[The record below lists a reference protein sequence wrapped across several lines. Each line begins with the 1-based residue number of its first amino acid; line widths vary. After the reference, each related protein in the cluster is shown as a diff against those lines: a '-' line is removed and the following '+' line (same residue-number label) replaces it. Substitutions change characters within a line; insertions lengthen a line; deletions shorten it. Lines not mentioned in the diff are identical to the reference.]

1 MSRKNATVAAPKLVG
16 FNELS
21 ETTPYLLNNT
31 PPAPKIVGVRPTGS
45 QVLIELL
52 TAQEA
57 LGTNF
62 IVGDQ
67 SEVGSP
73 QAYVLDFG
81 PGLKDVDVSVKVGDR
96 VLLQGSYVPVP
107 KFDDNPRKRG
117 LVELHGIKAVLE
129 ESK

>member
-1 MSRKNATVAAPKLVG
+1 MSRRNATAAAPKLVG
-16 FNELS
+16 FDELD
-21 ETTPYLLNNT
+21 TTPYLLSNT
-31 PPAPKIVGVRPTGS
+31 PPVPKVVGVRPTGS
-45 QVLIELL
+45 QILIELL
-52 TAQEA
+52 TAQEVF
-57 LGTNF
+57 GTNF

-73 QAYVLDFG
+73 QAYVVSFG
-81 PGLKDVDVSVKVGDR
+81 PGLKGVDVGINAGDR

-107 KFDDNPRKRG
+107 KFDDSPRKRG